1 MTDKAF
7 TKEDKEKYLQE
18 FLSIKRITKNSPLI
32 KTIEESINNNSPLP
46 FNEAPKLYNDND
58 AILYSNLIQPS
69 CPNVNQNFKLINL
82 LELFRESSSIQAQN
96 ALRRDD
102 TEFKGFWSSFTCFF
116 ISLINFQTL
125 IIIPIMTYEYGF
137 GFLKWLT
144 IAHFLVCFP
153 FLVFVINVSQFS
165 GLDSSRVYSRI
176 KQVWCGIEY
185 AVLLRT
191 LYSIVIVTQELQF
204 TFESLKLTAEF
215 KILNKNYLESCLSN
229 KNGCV
234 NIGFI
239 HPCSTGYS
247 EDVLDNID
255 CRNINQANWEKYL
268 DPKPVIKTIS
278 MIQYITHAFSVPIFK
293 KDLKTALLMPFVVV
307 FLTTFFMYF
316 GKAKCVAVIGLFCI
330 PIIGGQ
336 LYGILLLTVNQWS
349 IEFNQFL
356 NIEFNESFRMMVV
369 ILTLSIRSLNMIDL
383 VPKISASLPSKVKAV
398 NLAFLIIL
406 SNIIIIIIST
416 WMYIISSIYYK
427 KIIMKNDT
435 SYGRIQTYELSNWL
449 PSVALYEQFIINN
462 RQFENV
468 SILVCSFIQRCFLL
482 SLYIEIFYD
491 YIKTTSMKT
500 YTIFYKNGFIS
511 KFLITLLCYLIGLFL
526 LESTYFNIFT
536 SPIMLML
543 QKVDTRLL
551 FFQFFIVSY
560 VYGTDKFLG
569 NIREMNGKSKLRDN
583 ILKFLRIIAQ
593 ILFVILTMTR
603 DDNKNYEYYMKQ
615 YFHDATII
623 VLIESNSML
632 STLFIAT
639 PIILFIILEIVKSRS
654 KGIYWKTIFRSIDY
668 WGKRENK
675 FIKASNL
682 QED

>member
-278 MIQYITHAFSVPIFK
+278 MIQYITHAFSV
-293 KDLKTALLMPFVVV
+293 
-307 FLTTFFMYF
+307 
-316 GKAKCVAVIGLFCI
+316 
-330 PIIGGQ
+330 
-336 LYGILLLTVNQWS
+336 
-349 IEFNQFL
+349 
-356 NIEFNESFRMMVV
+356 
-369 ILTLSIRSLNMIDL
+369 
-383 VPKISASLPSKVKAV
+383 
-398 NLAFLIIL
+398 
-406 SNIIIIIIST
+406 
-416 WMYIISSIYYK
+416 
-427 KIIMKNDT
+427 
-435 SYGRIQTYELSNWL
+435 
-449 PSVALYEQFIINN
+449 
-462 RQFENV
+462 
-468 SILVCSFIQRCFLL
+468 VC
-482 SLYIEIFYD
+482 
-491 YIKTTSMKT
+491 
-500 YTIFYKNGFIS
+500 
-511 KFLITLLCYLIGLFL
+511 
-526 LESTYFNIFT
+526 
-536 SPIMLML
+536 
-543 QKVDTRLL
+543 
-551 FFQFFIVSY
+551 FFI
-560 VYGTDKFLG
+560 
-569 NIREMNGKSKLRDN
+569 
-583 ILKFLRIIAQ
+583 
-593 ILFVILTMTR
+593 
-603 DDNKNYEYYMKQ
+603 
-615 YFHDATII
+615 
-623 VLIESNSML
+623 
-632 STLFIAT
+632 
-639 PIILFIILEIVKSRS
+639 
-654 KGIYWKTIFRSIDY
+654 
-668 WGKRENK
+668 
-675 FIKASNL
+675 
-682 QED
+682 